1 MKKYITK
8 TKNIN
13 VILTKL
19 ICPLMKRKPELSIC
33 RFLKLEE
40 ENIIYKAK
48 QDKMNR
54 TEATRNSR
62 CYKTIIGTNER
73 SKIQHKN
80 TKYYHE
86 KLNRKL
92 KKYICGPC
100 EYIYIY
106 MHTYTHIYIF
116 FLVVSDFTSF

>member
-1 MKKYITK
+1 MKKHITK

-40 ENIIYKAK
+40 ENIISKAK
-48 QDKMNR
+48 QNKINR

-62 CYKTIIGTNER
+62 RSKTIIGTNER
-73 SKIQHKN
+73 SKKQHKN
-80 TKYYHE
+80 TNYYHE

-92 KKYICGPC
+92 KKYICEPC
-100 EYIYIY
+100 EYIYT
-106 MHTYTHIYIF
+106 HTHTYIF